1 MLVWRK
7 NLVLLSYGVVS
18 FGEVMKMANAADY
31 YDDVK
36 KYASSYDEAAIA
48 GIVKHCGI
56 ALAKKD
62 SSLVSASD
70 PDELARVKAGFL
82 IKKLGL
88 EDSDKLDAAIGDVM
102 AKMKGDSSKQRVT
115 VYYMLADHF
124 GKLGDFK

>member
-1 MLVWRK
+1 MT
-7 NLVLLSYGVVS
+7 
-18 FGEVMKMANAADY
+18 MANAADY

-36 KYASSYDEAAIA
+36 QYASSYDEAAIA

-56 ALAKKD
+56 ALASKD
-62 SSLVSASD
+62 GSLVSASD
-70 PDELARVKAGFL
+70 FKEIARVKASFL

-88 EDSDKLDAAIGDVM
+88 PDSDALDDAIAAVM
-102 AKMKGDSSKQRVT
+102 AKMKGDSTKQRVT